1 MTHPNA
7 ISSLTYFPSPPTV
20 PNDIT
25 PADQA
30 IYIPAVT
37 DGYAM
42 DIWDWM
48 QTGAPRALPG
58 GINPKEMNFLDPA
71 NATFRISH
79 ALTSAGQALNQK
91 RDCII
96 TRRDRKRTVI
106 VADSG
111 GYQIA
116 SGRMSV
122 SSNADR
128 MRILKWQ
135 EQFDIAV
142 TLDVP
147 TGPLLR
153 PAKYAYATFAECLQE
168 TVTHLQFYQQNRS
181 KDTIWL
187 NVLQGNTEKQC
198 NIWYDTVRKAF
209 KGEGWAFAGPLRH
222 NFFQL
227 LRRILIMCHDG
238 ELHDKRWIHVLG
250 TSELDTAVLLTAL
263 QRALNTNVNRNIRV
277 SYDTSSPFRALRS
290 DSLFTIPTFDAK
302 GMTMPMRKAPGGK
315 THVKSTLRWPWPS
328 ALGNRMVVG
337 DVCVPI
343 TGRRK
348 YYRDK
353 VSDWLIA
360 HHNLSALC
368 WAIAQAN
375 RLFDVESMDHKHT
388 VAYIVGEAAE
398 VIAHV
403 IKKGSMAELFKNQ
416 HILMALRH
424 GSFDYDSE
432 EERDF

>member
-1 MTHPNA
+1 M
-7 ISSLTYFPSPPTV
+7 YFPKPPTV
-20 PNDIT
+20 PDDIT

-37 DGYAM
+37 DGYAV
-42 DIWDWM
+42 DVWDWS
-48 QTGAPRALPG
+48 QSRPPRPLPNGSTGLDL
-58 GINPKEMNFLDPA
+58 NFLDP
-71 NATFRISH
+71 NNTVFRISH
-79 ALTSAGQALNQK
+79 ALTSAGQALDQK

-96 TRRDRKRTVI
+96 SRRDKAKTVI

-116 SGRMSV
+116 SGRMKV
-122 SSNADR
+122 RSNADR

-147 TGPLLR
+147 TGPLLK
-153 PAKYAYATFAECLQE
+153 AKKYAFATFGDCLRE
-168 TVTHLQFYQQNRS
+168 TLTHLQFYQQNRS
-181 KDTIWL
+181 ADVIWL
-187 NVLQGNTEKQC
+187 NVLQGNDQNQC
-198 NIWYDTVRKAF
+198 DIWYDQVRKAF
-209 KGEGWAFAGPLRH
+209 SGEGWAFAGPLRH

-227 LRRILIMCHDG
+227 LRRILLMAHGG
-238 ELHDKRWIHVLG
+238 ELRDKRWIHVLG

-263 QRALNTNVNRNIRV
+263 QRALNQHVNPSIRV

-290 DSLFTIPTFDAK
+290 DSLYTLPTLDAK
-302 GMTMPMRKAPGGK
+302 GMTMPMRKAPSSK
-315 THVKSTLRWPWPS
+315 IHVGSTLKWPWPS

-337 DVCVPI
+337 DICVPI
-343 TGRRK
+343 TGQRR
-348 YYRDK
+348 YHRDK

-375 RLFDVESMDHKHT
+375 RVFDVEGMDHKHT
-388 VAYIVGEAAE
+388 IALLVGQAAE
-398 VIAHV
+398 AITHV
-403 IKKGSMAELFKNQ
+403 IKSGSMNELFKVQ
-416 HILMALRH
+416 HLLMALRH
-424 GSFDYDSE
+424 GEFDYYSE